1 MGILSPFDLFV
12 QNSLL
17 HFYGVCGQ
25 CNDAAILFDEMLVR
39 DVVSWTGLIS
49 GYVKAGLFCQAV
61 LVFSKID
68 VEPNTAT
75 LVSILIAC
83 GRSNNLHMGMGLHG
97 LMFKRDFGTNL
108 AVGNAVMDMYVKCN
122 CLDEARQ
129 VFDELGDNRDEVS
142 WTCIISGFVQ
152 CERPK
157 EALAYFDAMQE
168 SGLEL
173 DKITLATVLGACAS
187 LGAIDQGRWV
197 HEYIEH
203 KGIEWDDHIETAL
216 VDMYSKCG
224 CIDLAL
230 SSFRRSHKKKNFS
243 TWNAL
248 LGGLAMHGHG
258 KITLDHFNEMIS
270 CGVRPNEVTFLA
282 ILSACCHSGLVD
294 EGRKQFSR
302 MEKDYNL
309 SPGIE
314 HYGCMV
320 DLLGRAGL
328 FDEARELIKVMPMK
342 PDVMIWG
349 ALLSA
354 CKAYGNVEM
363 SRKIQRNIVEMEDDF
378 EHHQDSGVY
387 VMLSNI
393 HATSDRWEDV
403 TRIRKLMQKKGIKKS
418 PGSSIIQVDGESHVF
433 LVGDNSTSKH
443 PQQKEIHLVLNMLA
457 KQQSTYMA

>member
-1 MGILSPFDLFV
+1 MVYCHHLIYLYRTLSSTSMVFV
-12 QNSLL
+12 VSALMQL
-17 HFYGVCGQ
+17 
-25 CNDAAILFDEMLVR
+25 LFDEMLVR

-49 GYVKAGLFCQAV
+49 GYVKAGLFSQAV

-83 GRSNNLHMGMGLHG
+83 GRLSDLYVGMGLHG

-108 AVGNAVMDMYVKCN
+108 SVGNAVVDMYVKCN
-122 CLDEARQ
+122 CLDEARL
-129 VFDELGDNRDEVS
+129 VFDELGDNKDEVS
-142 WTCIISGFVQ
+142 WTCMISGFVQ
-152 CERPK
+152 CE
-157 EALAYFDAMQE
+157 Q

-173 DKITLATVLGACAS
+173 DKITSATVLGACAS

-230 SSFRRSHKKKNFS
+230 SSFRRCHKKKNFS

-248 LGGLAMHGHG
+248 LGGLAIHCHG
-258 KITLDHFNEMIS
+258 KVALDHFNEMIS

-302 MEKDYNL
+302 MEKDYHL
-309 SPGIE
+309 SPRIE

-320 DLLGRAGL
+320 DLLGQAGL
-328 FDEARELIKVMPMK
+328 LDEARELIKVMPMK

-354 CKAYGNVEM
+354 CRAYGDVEM
-363 SRKIQRNIVEMEDDF
+363 SRKIQRDIVEMEDDF

-387 VMLSNI
+387 VMLSSI

-403 TRIRKLMQKKGIKKS
+403 TRIRKLMKKKGIKKS

-443 PQQKEIHLVLNMLA
+443 LSKRRFI
-457 KQQSTYMA
+457 